1 MKIAGIII
9 LVLFYCLAPAGVL
22 WLCRKVKWIGKI
34 GPILMLYFIG
44 AIIANI
50 GIFPAGE
57 PVNWLQKVFAGA
69 PKVQDLLSS
78 AMIPLAI
85 PLMLFSFTFRKSET
99 RDTLIAMVT
108 GLAAVV
114 IAVVAGYPLFSG
126 HINDAP
132 RVAGMYTACLTGGTV
147 NMASVS
153 TALGVE
159 GQQYAL
165 LNTYDMIVSFTYLV
179 FIMAFGIR
187 LARKILPVKTLDYNE
202 AAIQAELEKSGANPY
217 KGIFEWKGFKDVLAL
232 IGVTILIVA
241 VSAGVAFGL
250 SKLLPGTFMM
260 FFILTITTLGI
271 AASFIKPVHDKKF
284 GYETGMYFIY
294 IFSIVV
300 ASMANLRNMDLSGV
314 LWIIGFLF
322 FMEIVSLTLQLLSAR
337 LFKVD
342 ADTAVIAS
350 VTYINSPPFVPMIA
364 ASMKNSRVL
373 MPGLSIGVI
382 GYAAGNYL
390 GVLICQLLG

>member
-22 WLCRKVKWIGKI
+22 WLCRKVNWIGKI

-57 PVNWLQKVFAGA
+57 PVNWLQKLFAGA

-300 ASMANLRNMDLSGV
+300 ASMANVRALDFSGA
-314 LWIIGFLF
+314 LWTIGFLAF
-322 FMEIVSLTLQLLSAR
+322 IEVVSLTLQVLFAR

-373 MPGLSIGVI
+373 MPGLSIGII

-390 GVLICQLLG
+390 GVLIATLFG

>member
-1 MKIAGIII
+1 MAIVETVI
-9 LVLFYCLAPAGVL
+9 LVLFFCLAPAGVL

-50 GIFPAGE
+50 GILPSGE
-57 PVNWLQKVFAGA
+57 HTA
-69 PKVQDLLSS
+69 KVQDLLSS
-78 AMIPLAI
+78 AMVPLAI

-108 GLAAVV
+108 GLIAVV
-114 IAVVAGYPLFSG
+114 VAVVAGYPIFAS
-126 HINDAP
+126 HINDANQ
-132 RVAGMYTACLTGGTV
+132 VAGMYTACLTGGTV
-147 NMASVS
+147 NMAAVS
-153 TALGVE
+153 QMLGVE

-179 FIMAFGIR
+179 FIMAAGIK
-187 LARKILPVKTLDYNE
+187 LARKFLPVKTLDFNE
-202 AAIQAELEKSGANPY
+202 AAIQEEMERAGKNPY
-217 KGIFEWKGFKDVLAL
+217 SGIFAKEGIKDVLVL
-232 IGVTILIVA
+232 LDVTVVIIGIGA
-241 VSAGVAFGL
+241 AFGL
-250 SKLLPGTFMM
+250 GMSKLLPGTFMM
-260 FFILTITTLGI
+260 FFILAITTLGI
-271 AASFIKPVHDKKF
+271 AASFIKKIHVRKF

-300 ASMANLRNMDLSGV
+300 ASMANVRALDFTGALYT
-314 LWIIGFLF
+314 IGFLAF
-322 FMEIVSLTLQLLSAR
+322 VEVVSLTIQLLTAKF
-337 LFKVD
+337 FKVD

-373 MPGLSIGVI
+373 MPGLSIGII

-390 GVLICQLLG
+390 GVLLASLLG